1 MKKYNYKVVGVT
13 FPARDGSD
21 RQENL
26 AQLFEEDMELG
37 ASTHAVKLEG
47 YDFEGAPALAVL
59 LDGKEVGNIPADK
72 VMDVIEIGRKATV
85 CEVTLT
91 LNGRDFE
98 EAKDIIEFYRDRHEM
113 VKDGTIHE
121 LDLDDIE
128 ERYTELMK
136 DGAVYGAIV
145 HFMILDEQ
153 EAEEHKKMT
162 EVVSSAASKEPEP
175 EPKPKKEQED
185 PKTKSGQS
193 PMKSKAT
200 FILSAILIAMSL
212 LLVFVVPPAG
222 IIGILIGVWGIV
234 QNRKNDKGTTGRKQ
248 K

>member
-1 MKKYNYKVVGVT
+1 MKRYSYKVVGVT

-26 AQLFEEDMELG
+26 AQLFDEDMDLG
-37 ASTHAVKLEG
+37 ASMHGVKLEG

-98 EAKDIIEFYRDRHEM
+98 DAKDIIEFYRDRHEM

-128 ERYTELMK
+128 ENYTELMK
-136 DGAVYGAIV
+136 DGAVYGAVV
-145 HFMILDEQ
+145 HFLVMDKD
-153 EAEEHKKMT
+153 EAEKHQKLVDRANEWRQEENETKKKLA
-162 EVVSSAASKEPEP
+162 EE
-175 EPKPKKEQED
+175 KPKKEY
-185 PKTKSGQS
+185 PGWMWKVSFGLS
-193 PMKSKAT
+193 IAT
-200 FILSAILIAMSL
+200 LLIDV
-212 LLVFVVPPAG
+212 LLVAVSPVPAI
-222 IIGILIGVWGIV
+222 IIGVVAVVNIV
-234 QNRKNDKGTTGRKQ
+234 NSWKHIKGTTGQKQ

>member
-1 MKKYNYKVVGVT
+1 MKKYSYKVVGVT

-21 RQENL
+21 RQDNL
-26 AQLFEEDMELG
+26 AQLFAEDMELG
-37 ASTHAVKLEG
+37 ASMHGVKLEG
-47 YDFEGAPALAVL
+47 YDFEGAPALAVK

-128 ERYTELMK
+128 ENYAELMK

-145 HFMILDEQ
+145 KFLVMDKA
-153 EAEEHKKMT
+153 EAEDHQKLVDRANELRQEENET
-162 EVVSSAASKEPEP
+162 
-175 EPKPKKEQED
+175 KKELEE
-185 PKTKSGQS
+185 TKSKPGQS

-200 FILSAILIAMSL
+200 FILCVVLIAMSL

-234 QNRKNDKGTTGRKQ
+234 QNRKNIKGTTGQKRK
-248 K
+248 